1 MSDRVV
7 VVTDSTAYLPAELA
21 AANGIEVVPVQ
32 VVIAGTAYSE
42 GVDVSPHAVVDALK
56 AWQPVTT
63 SRPTPEAFAETY
75 ARALADGATAIVS
88 VHLSSK
94 MSGTAESA
102 TMAGRAASVPVTV
115 VDSGLIGMAMG
126 FAAVAGAEAAAQG
139 CDADAV
145 ARVVRARCA
154 SASSLF
160 YVDTLEYL
168 RRGGRIGPATARL
181 GAALAVKPLL
191 QLVDG
196 AIEPLE
202 KVRTSARA
210 IARLEELAV
219 ERAGDAEVDIAVQ
232 HLNGEARAN
241 ALAEHLRQRVPGI
254 QSCIVREVG
263 AVVGTHVGPGML
275 GVVVSPR

>member
-1 MSDRVV
+1 MSDQVA
-7 VVTDSTAYLPAELA
+7 VVTDSTAYLPKSLAEEH
-21 AANGIEVVPVQ
+21 GIRVVPVQ
-32 VVIAGTAYSE
+32 VVIGGTTYSE
-42 GVDVSPHAVVDALK
+42 GVDVDPAAVVAALRE
-56 AWQPVTT
+56 WRPVTT
-63 SRPTPEAFAETY
+63 SRPTPQAFAETY
-75 ARALADGATAIVS
+75 AAAADAGATAIVS

-94 MSGTAESA
+94 MSGTYESA
-102 TMAGRAASVPVTV
+102 AIAAREVDVPVTV
-115 VDSGLIGMAMG
+115 IDSGLIGMAMG
-126 FAAVAGAEAAAQG
+126 FASIAAAEAAAGG

-145 ARVVRARCA
+145 ARVARARCL

-196 AIEPLE
+196 VIEPLE
-202 KVRTSARA
+202 KVRTSTRA

-219 ERAGDAEVDIAVQ
+219 ERAGDSEVDIAVQ
-232 HLNGEARAN
+232 HLNDEARAT
-241 ALAEHLRQRVPGI
+241 ALADHLRKRVPGI
-254 QSCIVREVG
+254 QACIVEEVG

-275 GVVVSPR
+275 GVVISPR

>member
-1 MSDRVV
+1 MSDQVA
-7 VVTDSTAYLPAELA
+7 VVTDSTAYLPKALA
-21 AANGIEVVPVQ
+21 QEHAIRVVPVQ
-32 VVIAGTAYSE
+32 VVIGGTTYSE
-42 GVDVSPHAVVDALK
+42 GIDVDPAAVVAALRE
-56 AWQPVTT
+56 WRPVTT
-63 SRPTPEAFAETY
+63 SRPTPQAFAETY
-75 ARALADGATAIVS
+75 AAAAAAGATSVVS

-94 MSGTAESA
+94 MSGTFESA
-102 TMAGRAASVPVTV
+102 AIAAREAEIPVTV
-115 VDSGLIGMAMG
+115 IDSGLIGMAMG
-126 FAAVAGAEAAAQG
+126 FAAIAGAEAAAGG

-145 ARVVRARCA
+145 ARVVRARCL

-181 GAALAVKPLL
+181 GAALSVKPLL

-202 KVRTSARA
+202 KVRTATRA

-219 ERAGDAEVDIAVQ
+219 ERAGESEVDLAVQ
-232 HLNGEARAN
+232 HLNDEIRATI
-241 ALAEHLRQRVPGI
+241 LADHLAKRVPGV
-254 QSCIVREVG
+254 QACIVEEVG